1 MLLDLSTGSSRPKH
15 LEELARASTSTEVC
29 EILLRH
35 LVSSVAM
42 SGVNVMPFSAPGD
55 EAPRPALY
63 LRDGS
68 VEEVQAR
75 LPAALQLLLSEP
87 KLPDLFATPERHL
100 RVEEALGWESWI
112 RSATYQEHFR
122 FMNSARQFVLGFA
135 NRAGVPR
142 GFLAASRAE
151 TDAPFDAEEQAL
163 LFACRDEAERALAP
177 FAAVPDWSR
186 PLEHVLDALTLALP
200 TPALL
205 IGDGGRIL
213 WMNREAELRF
223 GAVGLAFG
231 SERFYASTHGAL
243 RELLELAVRER
254 DRPGTVLGA
263 DPRELTPG
271 WLAPGET
278 VIVRRV
284 APRGAA
290 ACVFVCLHAPVA
302 TEPRAP
308 EARVVS
314 SALGLSA
321 REAEIATL
329 AADGY
334 SVHTISH
341 RLGIA
346 QSTVSS
352 HLKRVYRKLGIC
364 SRVELAQRL
373 SRPRRGR

>member
-1 MLLDLSTGSSRPKH
+1 MLPGLSTGPSRPKSY
-15 LEELARASTSTEVC
+15 LEALAQACTLTEVC

-35 LVSSVAM
+35 LVSSIAM
-42 SGVNVMPFSAPGD
+42 SGLNVMPFSAPGD
-55 EAPRPALY
+55 EGPRSALY

-68 VEEVQAR
+68 LEEVQAR

-87 KLPDLFATPERHL
+87 KLPDLFATPERQL

-122 FMNSARQFVLGFA
+122 LMNSAQQFVLGFVD
-135 NRAGVPR
+135 RAGVPR

-151 TDAPFDAEEQAL
+151 TDAPFDAREQAF

-177 FAAVPDWSR
+177 FAVVPDWTR
-186 PLEHVLDALTLALP
+186 PLDHVLDALTLALP
-200 TPALL
+200 TPALVV
-205 IGDGGRIL
+205 GDGGRIL

-231 SERFYASTHGAL
+231 TERFYAGTHGAL
-243 RELLELAVRER
+243 RELLDLARRER

-263 DPRELTPG
+263 DPRELTPR

-278 VIVRRV
+278 VIVRRLT
-284 APRGAA
+284 PRGAPP
-290 ACVFVCLHAPVA
+290 CVFVCLHTPAPN
-302 TEPRAP
+302 ERAP
-308 EARVVS
+308 EPSVVS
-314 SALGLSA
+314 GAIGLSA
-321 REAEIATL
+321 REAEIAAL

-334 SVHTISH
+334 SVLTISH

-373 SRPRRGR
+373 ARPRDAR